1 MIVSFVSKKG
11 GVGKTT
17 SSVSVAAALAFLG
30 HRTLLVDLDSQA
42 SASLSFGIARQ
53 DLAPSAFDL
62 LFGRLPAAAVVRQTP
77 HPRLDLVT
85 ASVDLVSADVELAP
99 LRDRELALRR
109 RLEPL
114 REAYDWILFDC
125 PPTLS
130 VVPLNALAASD
141 GFVVPVPPQPLA
153 TDGIELLLEAAERL
167 RVRFGFGPRLFGLLP
182 TMVDYRTRLAR
193 TTVAWLRERYGDQ
206 VFASEVSTNI
216 RLAELPGTG
225 RDIFDLDPAARGARA
240 YLTVATELVARARGE
255 RPLPAAPREA
265 GKQTAAQ
272 GPPAP
277 AAESRPDS
285 PSGAPVAGTEPKAAL
300 EPDREVAAPPS
311 SPLPVDLFEIDRP
324 AEARIETASNEE

>member
-42 SASLSFGIARQ
+42 SASLSFGVARE
-53 DLAPSAFDL
+53 DLAPSAYDL
-62 LFGRLPAAAVVRQTP
+62 LFGKLPPAAVIRPTG

-85 ASVDLVSADVELAP
+85 ASVDLVSADVDLAP

-109 RLEPL
+109 RVEPL

-182 TMVDYRTRLAR
+182 TIVDYRTRLAR
-193 TTVAWLRERYGDQ
+193 STVAWMRERYGDR
-206 VFASEVSTNI
+206 VFAAEVGINV
-216 RLAELPGTG
+216 RLAELPGVG

-240 YLTVATELVARARGE
+240 YLAVATELIQRARGE
-255 RPLPAAPREA
+255 TPVPVTRPAAR
-265 GKQTAAQ
+265 
-272 GPPAP
+272 PPAP
-277 AAESRPDS
+277 AEPEAPPAAPETPAETPAPLQFGLLDPD
-285 PSGAPVAGTEPKAAL
+285 AAD
-300 EPDREVAAPPS
+300 PDVAAEHS
-311 SPLPVDLFEIDRP
+311 SGDG
-324 AEARIETASNEE
+324 

>member
-42 SASLSFGIARQ
+42 SASLSFGVSRE
-53 DLAPSAFDL
+53 DLAPSAYDL
-62 LFGRLPAAAVVRQTP
+62 LFGKLPAAAVVRQTP
-77 HPRLDLVT
+77 HPRLDLIT

-109 RLEPL
+109 RMEPL
-114 REAYDWILFDC
+114 RDAYDWILFDC

-130 VVPLNALAASD
+130 VVPLGALAASD

-193 TTVAWLRERYGDQ
+193 STVAWMRERYGDR
-206 VFASEVSTNI
+206 VFAAEVNVNV
-216 RLAELPGTG
+216 RLAELPGAG

-240 YLTVATELVARARGE
+240 YLAVATELVQRARGE
-255 RPLPAAPREA
+255 SPLPPSPASAAPDESARPTVA
-265 GKQTAAQ
+265 
-272 GPPAP
+272 PPA
-277 AAESRPDS
+277 
-285 PSGAPVAGTEPKAAL
+285 
-300 EPDREVAAPPS
+300 AAPPAAAEQIALLS
-311 SPLPVDLFEIDRP
+311 ADETSGRSLVEPPTAEP
-324 AEARIETASNEE
+324 AAGES